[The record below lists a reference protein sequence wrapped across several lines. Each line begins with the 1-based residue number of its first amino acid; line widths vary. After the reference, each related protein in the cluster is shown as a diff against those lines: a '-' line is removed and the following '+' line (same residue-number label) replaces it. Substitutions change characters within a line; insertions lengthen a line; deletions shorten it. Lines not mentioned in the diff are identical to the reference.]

1 MEEFK
6 GQQPVA
12 GRKTDDEVY
21 EVSLLDLLVILA
33 KQKRFII
40 KVTALFAVISIVYAL
55 LATPIYK
62 SELQI
67 MPPSSGS
74 KMSGAMAMLAASGMG
89 DLLGSGAL
97 ATTSDTIVGITQ
109 SPAVLDRVIDKNGL
123 MTRQPEGWYPAAVI
137 ARTLASIFPSDKPRI
152 REKVR
157 EKLADIIQSESD
169 KKSGIITVSV
179 KDTSPDMAMR
189 LTQSVF
195 DETQNVLQT
204 VAITPES
211 QQRAFLEAQL
221 KDGYKNLAEAE
232 KKLVKYQAKTG
243 IIETGDGTKSPIAD
257 GLAMLQ
263 AQVAAKEVEL
273 KAARQFGTSSN
284 PEVKRLQAEYNAIK
298 AQFEQNRGKIGTA
311 PLSGVGVKNL
321 PEAAAEYA
329 SFMREYKFREA
340 LLQMLL
346 KQYEAA
352 KLNEANNPSVI
363 QLLSAPQVPE
373 LKDSPKRKKIVVLA
387 TLLGAFLGVFLAFIR
402 HFMELSAEDP
412 EVAPKLDYVRQAFCF
427 RKRRQK

>member
-1 MEEFK
+1 MC
-6 GQQPVA
+6 
-12 GRKTDDEVY
+12 
-21 EVSLLDLLVILA
+21 SSDL
-33 KQKRFII
+33 
-40 KVTALFAVISIVYAL
+40 
-55 LATPIYK
+55 
-62 SELQI
+62 
-67 MPPSSGS
+67 
-74 KMSGAMAMLAASGMG
+74 
-89 DLLGSGAL
+89 
-97 ATTSDTIVGITQ
+97 
-109 SPAVLDRVIDKNGL
+109 
-123 MTRQPEGWYPAAVI
+123 
-137 ARTLASIFPSDKPRI
+137 
-152 REKVR
+152 
-157 EKLADIIQSESD
+157 
-169 KKSGIITVSV
+169 
-179 KDTSPDMAMR
+179 
-189 LTQSVF
+189 
-195 DETQNVLQT
+195 
-204 VAITPES
+204 AITPES

-243 IIETGDGTKSPIAD
+243 IIETGEGTKSPIAD

-346 KQYEAA
+346 KQYESA

-373 LKDSPKRKKIVVLA
+373 LKDSPKRTKIVVLA

-412 EVAPKLDYVRQAFCF
+412 EVAPKLEYVRQAFCF
-427 RKRRQK
+427 RRHRQK